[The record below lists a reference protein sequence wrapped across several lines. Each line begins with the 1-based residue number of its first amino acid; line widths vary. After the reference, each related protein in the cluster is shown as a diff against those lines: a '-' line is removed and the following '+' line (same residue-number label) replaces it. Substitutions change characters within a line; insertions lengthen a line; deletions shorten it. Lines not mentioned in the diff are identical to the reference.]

1 MKIGAALKHY
11 RKAAGLTQ
19 SELANLTGLT
29 PAAISNYE
37 QDKRTARS
45 DSVERIAEALNID
58 QSKLY
63 TYSPSEDAS
72 GNSQRK
78 TSVYNC
84 FPHMKPEELLTAL
97 ANTYVKEAAFYPD
110 WIEVDIP
117 GQRLKEYYILYE
129 ENPDVTIKFK
139 PSDVIDLEE
148 KISDFFDNW
157 MKERG
162 LSLER
167 DQFKYVARFYKD
179 ANFNPVAKGNSILG
193 EVESKYIVGSD
204 EWLDTEL
211 ARDAEYKKLERSDDE

>member
-37 QDKRTARS
+37 QDRRIARP
-45 DSVERIAEALNID
+45 DSVVKIAKALNID

-72 GNSQRK
+72 GHIQRK
-78 TSVYNC
+78 TSVYDG
-84 FPHMKPEELLTAL
+84 FPHMKPGELLAAL
-97 ANTYVKEAAFYPD
+97 ANTYVKEATFHPN

-117 GQRLKEYYILYE
+117 GQRLKEYYTLYE
-129 ENPDVTIKFK
+129 GNPNVTIKFK

-162 LSLER
+162 LSFQRE
-167 DQFKYVARFYKD
+167 QFKYIAMFYKD
-179 ANFNPVAKGNSILG
+179 RKFKPAVKGASILG
-193 EVESKYIVGSD
+193 EVENKYIIGSD
-204 EWLDTEL
+204 EWLDIEL
-211 ARDAEYKKLERSDDE
+211 ARDAEYKKLEQSDDE